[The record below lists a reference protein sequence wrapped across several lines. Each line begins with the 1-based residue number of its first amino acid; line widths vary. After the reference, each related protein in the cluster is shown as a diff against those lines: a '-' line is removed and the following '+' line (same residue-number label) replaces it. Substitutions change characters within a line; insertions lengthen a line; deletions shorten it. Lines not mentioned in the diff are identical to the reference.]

1 MQKKPD
7 GLPDPNKR
15 EGPVATAKDIY
26 EEGGLPVSP
35 HIMQGLDPFLQALI
49 HNPAQQA
56 YSTSKHRP
64 LVLTCK
70 CKPSMLFVACSVSTN
85 ATPRDHGEQD

>member
-26 EEGGLPVSP
+26 EEGGLPVSSD
-35 HIMQGLDPFLQALI
+35 IMQALVHNLCTAGEWNKQELPAHNCMQVQAWHDSCGMQCL
-49 HNPAQQA
+49 N
-56 YSTSKHRP
+56 
-64 LVLTCK
+64 
-70 CKPSMLFVACSVSTN
+70 
-85 ATPRDHGEQD
+85 